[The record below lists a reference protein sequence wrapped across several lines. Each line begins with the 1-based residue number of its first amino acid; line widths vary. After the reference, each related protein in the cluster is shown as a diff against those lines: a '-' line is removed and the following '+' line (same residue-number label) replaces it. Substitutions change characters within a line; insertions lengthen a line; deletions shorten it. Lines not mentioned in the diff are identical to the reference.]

1 MPTKSLHMMIQP
13 SSILL
18 ESPFDFIHPHTGLS
32 TLNAAQP
39 LWRNVWSIH
48 LHLIYIMTLGGSSL
62 ILSCAGCVA
71 NIGTGVLM
79 GYKVFHFCD
88 LTDPPKGL

>member
-1 MPTKSLHMMIQP
+1 MVDHPRMPLPHSYSYRHRYLSGGARLRSRRPDAATRASL
-13 SSILL
+13 
-18 ESPFDFIHPHTGLS
+18 
-32 TLNAAQP
+32 
-39 LWRNVWSIH
+39 
-48 LHLIYIMTLGGSSL
+48 LHLPPEN
-62 ILSCAGCVA
+62 VA

>member
-1 MPTKSLHMMIQP
+1 MKLPCFFCSIYFYDRTTYIVIIAEPHMKP
-13 SSILL
+13 VS
-18 ESPFDFIHPHTGLS
+18 D
-32 TLNAAQP
+32 
-39 LWRNVWSIH
+39 
-48 LHLIYIMTLGGSSL
+48 
-62 ILSCAGCVA
+62 VA